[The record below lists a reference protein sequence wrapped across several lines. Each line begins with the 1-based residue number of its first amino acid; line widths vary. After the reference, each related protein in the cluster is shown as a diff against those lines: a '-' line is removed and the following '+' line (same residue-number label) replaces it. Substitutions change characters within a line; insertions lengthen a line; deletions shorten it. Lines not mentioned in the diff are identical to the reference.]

1 MRNKL
6 LAIVALVATIATPVS
21 AIAEP
26 TAKTVI
32 DESKVVEVVKTNID
46 PYTLPTKE
54 EIATKQINENL
65 KKLEEERKAAE
76 AAEAARVAAEAV
88 KKAAV
93 RKPIVVV
100 SKAPV
105 DLQALYNAAGARFGV
120 NPAILAAVHYVE
132 TGQRQDTTVSSYA
145 GAQGPMQFMPSTFR
159 AYATDGDADGVA
171 NIYDVHD
178 AVFTAAKYLAA
189 NGAASGNVNGAL
201 FRYNHS
207 TAYVN
212 KVLGI
217 ARGFGYNG

>member
-6 LAIVALVATIATPVS
+6 LVIVALVATITSPAF

-26 TAKTVI
+26 TAKTTI
-32 DESKVVEVVKTNID
+32 DEGKVVEVIKTNID

-54 EIATKQINENL
+54 EIAIKQINENL
-65 KKLEEERKAAE
+65 KKIEEERKAAE
-76 AAEAARVAAEAV
+76 AAEAARVAAEAA
-88 KKAAV
+88 KKATY
-93 RKPIVVV
+93 KPVVV
-100 SKAPV
+100 VRSAPV
-105 DLQALYNAAGARFGV
+105 DLQALYSAAGARFGV

-145 GAQGPMQFMPSTFR
+145 GAQGPMQFMPATFR
-159 AYATDGDADGVA
+159 AYAVDGDGDGVA
-171 NIYDVHD
+171 NVYDVHD
-178 AVFTAAKYLAA
+178 AVFSAAKYLAA

-207 TAYVN
+207 QAYVN

>member
-1 MRNKL
+1 MRNKI
-6 LAIVALVATIATPVS
+6 LAMVALVATIATPVS

-26 TAKTVI
+26 TAKTEI
-32 DESKVVEVVKTNID
+32 DESKVVEAIKASVD

-54 EIATKQINENL
+54 ETAAKQINENL
-65 KKLEEERKAAE
+65 KKIEEERKAAE
-76 AAEAARVAAEAV
+76 TAEAARVAAEAA
-88 KKAAV
+88 KRAAFRPV
-93 RKPIVVV
+93 IVV
-100 SKAPV
+100 SAPV

-120 NPAILAAVHYVE
+120 NPAILAAVHFVE

-159 AYATDGDADGVA
+159 AYAVDGDGDGIT

-178 AVFTAAKYLAA
+178 AVFTAARYLAS
-189 NGAASGNVNGAL
+189 NGAASGNVTGAL
-201 FRYNHS
+201 FCYNHS

-212 KVLGI
+212 HVLAV